1 MTGAVG
7 FGSLRFFYG
16 GKYMGNNIRGM
27 LQCLGN
33 PVYGFPCYIVLAAL
47 AVCVSSW
54 LGYKGAAG
62 GLLFSLLLCF
72 PAWEDWNTR
81 LISDA
86 WSLALLGLGLIWQPF
101 DGRRLLFSYAVL
113 AAFWLILYACKRGG
127 AGMGMWDFRQRLP
140 AGLRRERLCCFSG
153 FHRQREHFVCCRFI

>member
-1 MTGAVG
+1 
-7 FGSLRFFYG
+7 
-16 GKYMGNNIRGM
+16 MGNNIRGM

-113 AAFWLILYACKRGG
+113 AAFC
-127 AGMGMWDFRQRLP
+127 M
-140 AGLRRERLCCFSG
+140 
-153 FHRQREHFVCCRFI
+153 